1 MNLWI
6 GGGLIYIRPRTAF
19 RPLCLC
25 VREGGVGLD
34 LARTGFSKGYEM
46 GSRLFIFERRI
57 RFMELTTD
65 HSFSSCHRRPRPPPP
80 YNTYAL

>member
-1 MNLWI
+1 M
-6 GGGLIYIRPRTAF
+6 
-19 RPLCLC
+19 
-25 VREGGVGLD
+25 GLD

-65 HSFSSCHRRPRPPPP
+65 HSFSSCHRRPRPPPSLQYLRLMKVLAP
-80 YNTYAL
+80 FFAVKHKFSCRRGDV

>member
-1 MNLWI
+1 M
-6 GGGLIYIRPRTAF
+6 
-19 RPLCLC
+19 
-25 VREGGVGLD
+25 GLD

-65 HSFSSCHRRPRPPPP
+65 HSFSSCHRRPRPPPLPTILTP
-80 YNTYAL
+80 YESSGSVLRSQT